1 MPRLVFVMSLI
12 LVLSA
17 CGRLEVPASR
27 EIWGSPEAVRARAR
41 SDRSFVM
48 ARAVRVGKG
57 DTVYALS
64 RRHGVSPR
72 GIIEANN
79 LKPPYYLKVGQRIV
93 LPRPNIHVVRSGETL
108 YGISR
113 AYGTDTFTIARTNR
127 LKKPYRLHAGDRL
140 TIPTGGRNR
149 VSKASTVK
157 TVAAKPADKSAAAE
171 RRPKPVVRVP
181 RPPARSGK
189 FAWPVEGEIISTF
202 GAKKGGYH
210 NDGINIGAP
219 RGTPVLAAEN
229 GVVVYAGNELRGFGK
244 LLLIKHADNY
254 VTAYAHNEALLAR
267 KGDRVRKG
275 ARIARVGSTG
285 SVTTPQLHFE
295 VREGKRARDPR
306 QVLVNR
312 RR

>member
-1 MPRLVFVMSLI
+1 
-12 LVLSA
+12 
-17 CGRLEVPASR
+17 
-27 EIWGSPEAVRARAR
+27 
-41 SDRSFVM
+41 M

-57 DTVYALS
+57 DTVHALS

-113 AYGTDTFTIARTNR
+113 AHGTDTFTIARTNR

-157 TVAAKPADKSAAAE
+157 TVVAKPADKSAVPNGDRNPLFKSPAHRREKWQIRVGRSKARLFPRSEPRRAA
-171 RRPKPVVRVP
+171 
-181 RPPARSGK
+181 
-189 FAWPVEGEIISTF
+189 IITTASI
-202 GAKKGGYH
+202 Y
-210 NDGINIGAP
+210 
-219 RGTPVLAAEN
+219 REVPVLAAEN

-254 VTAYAHNEALLAR
+254 VTAYAHNEALFGAEGRSRAEAL
-267 KGDRVRKG
+267 DR
-275 ARIARVGSTG
+275 RVGSTVRHHAAAVAFRG
-285 SVTTPQLHFE
+285 ARGKTRQGPVAGLCQPASIGVDEQTDLSNPLCRQLG
-295 VREGKRARDPR
+295 RSSRRRARKR
-306 QVLVNR
+306 GNR
-312 RR
+312 LGAKERRDGASDGGP